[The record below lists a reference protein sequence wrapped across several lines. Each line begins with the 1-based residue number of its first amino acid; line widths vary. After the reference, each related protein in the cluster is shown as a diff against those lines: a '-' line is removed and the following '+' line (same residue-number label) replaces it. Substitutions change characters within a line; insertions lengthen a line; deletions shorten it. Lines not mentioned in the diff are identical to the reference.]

1 MYYDTMYL
9 GEKMQN
15 EKLKILLALT
25 AFQVLANVLILLDVL
40 VAKQIF
46 GFVYFTIV
54 PGLLIIQLFKP
65 DEIRKMEILTF
76 SVGLSVAFLMFI
88 GLLVNELGFLF
99 GITGPL
105 SLVSLLTVLNIFV
118 FVSTILVI
126 LRNDFSVLQKL
137 RINGRPHPGHLFL
150 LIIIITSILGTLW
163 MTIYKDNTILLL
175 TLSLIA
181 LLFSMGALSNKIF
194 PSKIYKIAVLI
205 SGLAILLH
213 AALIFKYPISY
224 GSDTSYELFI
234 YESTETQ
241 GYWNSTLFR
250 DQLHGRLNS
259 MTSITI
265 LPTIYSKILNMN
277 PLYVRK
283 IIYPTI
289 FSIVPLALFQF
300 WQKNFGHNRAFFA
313 VFLFISSITFFTE
326 MIGLGRQMIAELFLA
341 LLLITI
347 FYNKKSIFNKAC
359 YVIFSVALVIS
370 HYAVAEILLGLFI
383 LAMLTVLLFTRK
395 LTKKATITMAAFL
408 LVVMFTWYI
417 YTSHSTVFESTLSF
431 GNYILEQ
438 LDEFFNLS
446 SREPTVLRALGLE
459 KPETIWNLISRVS
472 VYLTELLIVLGFI
485 GLITKR
491 VEVKLETEYF
501 FLTVVTMLFLG
512 LVIIMP
518 GMSRT
523 LNVTRFYHI
532 LLFILAPLCVLGSEF
547 PTNLFFKNK
556 KYRQNFAFILLLTV
570 LVPYF
575 LFQSGFIY
583 DLVNNESY
591 APVSLHRM
599 DAYRLYFW
607 SGFIDDQSV
616 SGIKWLSTNVDFK
629 RSHTFADLSS
639 IRHELRTYG
648 LIPDW
653 HVTPLSNT
661 TIISEGNIV
670 YLNSLN
676 SIHDITV
683 TGRMVAGGVYTY
695 PTSQL
700 PFLEN
705 MSIIY
710 TSGGAEIYK
719 NPS

>member
-1 MYYDTMYL
+1 MF
-9 GEKMQN
+9 GENMQN
-15 EKLKILLALT
+15 KKLEILLTLT
-25 AFQVLANVLILLDVL
+25 AFQLVANVLILLDAS

-46 GFVYFTIV
+46 GFAYFTIM

-88 GLLVNELGFLF
+88 GLVVNEFGFLF
-99 GITGPL
+99 SIPEPL
-105 SLVSLLTVLNIFV
+105 SLVPLLTALNIFI
-118 FVSTILVI
+118 FASTILVI
-126 LRNDFSVLQKL
+126 LRNDYSILQKL
-137 RINGRPHPGHLFL
+137 RINGRPHPSHIFL

-175 TLSLIA
+175 TLGLIA
-181 LLFSMGALSNKIF
+181 LLFSMGVLSNKIF
-194 PSKIYKIAVLI
+194 PSKIYKVAVLI
-205 SGLAILLH
+205 AGLAILLH

-241 GYWNSTLFR
+241 GYWNSTLFQ

-259 MTSITI
+259 MASITI
-265 LPTIYSKILNMN
+265 LPTMYSKMLSIN

-283 IIYPTI
+283 IIYPII

-300 WQKNFGHNRAFFA
+300 WQKNFGHRRALLA

-326 MIGLGRQMIAELFLA
+326 MVGLGRQMIAELFLA

-347 FYNKKSIFNKAC
+347 FNNKKTFFNKAC
-359 YVIFSVALVIS
+359 YVIFSVSLVIS
-370 HYAVAEILLGLFI
+370 HYATAEIVLSLII
-383 LAMLTVLLFTRK
+383 LIISTALMLTRK
-395 LTKKATITMAAFL
+395 LTRKATVTMTAFL

-431 GNYILEQ
+431 GNYVLEQ
-438 LDEFFNLS
+438 LNEFFNLS

-459 KPETIWNLISRVS
+459 KPETIWNFISRVF

-491 VEVKLETEYF
+491 VEVELETEYF
-501 FLTVVTMLFLG
+501 FLTVVAVLFLG

-547 PTNLFFKNK
+547 LTKLLFKNK
-556 KYRQNFAFILLLTV
+556 NYKQNFASILLLAV
-570 LVPYF
+570 LVTYF
-575 LFQSGFIY
+575 LFQSGFVY
-583 DLVNNESY
+583 ELVNNESY

-616 SGIKWLSTNVDFK
+616 YGVKWLSTNTNFK
-629 RSHTFADLSS
+629 QSHVFADLSS
-639 IRHELRTYG
+639 IRNELRTYG

-653 HVTPLSNT
+653 YITPLSNT
-661 TIISEGNIV
+661 TIISKGQIV

-676 SIHDITV
+676 SIHNITV
-683 TGRMVAGGVYTY
+683 TGTMVAGGVYTY
-695 PTSQL
+695 PTSEL

-705 MSIIY
+705 MSKIY

-719 NPS
+719 NPP